1 MNSESI
7 SRLRSS
13 AFVHSAFSPN
23 SSFFLNIEEER
34 RHDMD
39 SCEAVL
45 SGQGKN
51 YGQYWLTARHESI
64 TERQ

>member
-13 AFVHSAFSPN
+13 AFVHSAFSSN
-23 SSFFLNIEEER
+23 SSFFLNFEER

-39 SCEAVL
+39 SCDAVL

-51 YGQYWLTARHESI
+51 YGQHWLTARHESI